1 MTQLETVTLPVE
13 PQRNPL
19 TRQRLTDLAP
29 AFVFVAI
36 IAVVLV
42 AQPSFLGVGVGV
54 LTLQAAPILLLAL
67 GHMVVLRT
75 GGIDLSNAAVAVA
88 CAIVLASLLG
98 SLGPLAIVVT
108 LAVGAGAG
116 VLNGVLT
123 TKFQVPSF
131 SVTLGTLGVWQAAAL
146 LLSGATTVYV
156 SQNIGLIR
164 WMVQTQVAGITVS
177 FLVAAVAA
185 VVLWLVFRYSRY
197 GVGLTALGLNEKA
210 SILSGVHTQRVRIL
224 AFGISG
230 LLAAGAGVLIV
241 AQQSAATASGYG
253 VALLMPSIAAAIIGG
268 CAISGG
274 VGHPLNVLFG
284 ALIVAL
290 IPMATVLL
298 GIGANVQ
305 LLIYGA
311 VIVIASAL
319 TMKRRT

>member
-1 MTQLETVTLPVE
+1 MTQVETVTLPVD
-13 PQRNPL
+13 PPRTPF
-19 TRQRLTDLAP
+19 TRQRLTELAP
-29 AFVFVAI
+29 SLVFVVI
-36 IAVVLV
+36 LVVVLIN
-42 AQPSFLGVGVGV
+42 QPSFLNVGIGV
-54 LTLQAAPILLLAL
+54 LSLQAAPILLLAL

-75 GGIDLSNAAVAVA
+75 GGIDLSNAAIAVA
-88 CAIVLASLLG
+88 CAIVLATLLG
-98 SLGPLAIVVT
+98 GLGPVAIIVT

-116 VLNGVLT
+116 LLNGFIAT
-123 TKFQVPSF
+123 RFQVPSF

-156 SQNIGLIR
+156 SQNIDLVR
-164 WMVQTQVAGITVS
+164 WMVQTQISGITVS
-177 FLVAAVAA
+177 FLIAAVAA
-185 VVLWLVFRYSRY
+185 VVLWLVFRYTRY

-210 SILSGVHTQRVRIL
+210 SILSGVHTQRVRIA
-224 AFGISG
+224 AFGTSG
-230 LLAAGAGVLIV
+230 LLAAGAGILIV

-284 ALIVAL
+284 ALIVAI
-290 IPMATVLL
+290 IPMASVLL
-298 GIGANVQ
+298 GVSANIQ
-305 LLIYGA
+305 QLIYGA

>member
-1 MTQLETVTLPVE
+1 MAQAETVTLTVDKPR
-13 PQRNPL
+13 PLL

-29 AFVFVAI
+29 GLVFVAI
-36 IAVVLV
+36 MVIVLIN
-42 AQPSFLGVGVGV
+42 QPSFLNVGLGV
-54 LTLQAAPILLLAL
+54 LTLQAAPILFLAL

-88 CAIVLASLLG
+88 CAIVLATLLG
-98 SLGPLAIVVT
+98 DLGPIATVVT

-116 VLNGVLT
+116 LLNGFIAAR
-123 TKFQVPSF
+123 FQVPSF

-164 WMVQTQVAGITVS
+164 WMVQTQLAGITLS
-177 FLVAAVAA
+177 FVAAAAAA
-185 VVLWLVFRYSRY
+185 VVLWLVFRYARY
-197 GVGLTALGLNEKA
+197 GIGLTALGLNEKA
-210 SILSGVHTQRVRIL
+210 SILSGVRTQWVRIA
-224 AFGISG
+224 AFGTSG
-230 LLAAGAGVLIV
+230 LLAAGAGILIV

-274 VGHPLNVLFG
+274 VGHPINVVFG

-290 IPMATVLL
+290 IPMASVLL
-298 GIGANVQ
+298 GVAANIQ
-305 LLIYGA
+305 QLIYGA

-319 TMKRRT
+319 TMRRRS